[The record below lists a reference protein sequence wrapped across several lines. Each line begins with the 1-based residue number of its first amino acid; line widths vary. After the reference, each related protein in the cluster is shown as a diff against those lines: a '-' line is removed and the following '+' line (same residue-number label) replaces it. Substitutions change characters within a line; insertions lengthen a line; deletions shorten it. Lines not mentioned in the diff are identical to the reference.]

1 MPIYQV
7 IEDRVEAKAIRT
19 TNDLAEVMSLA
30 DIDLDELEAELITV
44 DQVEVPIVH
53 HFAPG
58 VYIRE
63 ARFSKGSFVI
73 GHRHRCSH
81 LNVMLEG
88 HLTLAN
94 GLDVTAPTMFV
105 GGDTRKAA
113 VMHTDCVWLNIYA
126 TDEQDVGKLEDM
138 FMIKSQ
144 AALDQERAH
153 VETIT
158 QFVIDAREDYLRVVA
173 EIGFT
178 PDELAERTGVGVS
191 KIPLPWGAYK
201 FRTAPS
207 PIHGDGI
214 FASAGIAEG
223 EKIGPAHIKGECTV
237 LGHLV
242 NHSNTPNAKLVP
254 SRFGFDLVAIR
265 DIGGNRGGQFGEE
278 ITTDYK
284 ASREAVL
291 CAAQFQRQ

>member
-30 DIDLDELEAELITV
+30 DIDLDELESELITA
-44 DQVEVPIVH
+44 DQVEVPIIH

-58 VYIRE
+58 IYIRE
-63 ARFSKGSFVI
+63 ARFSKGSFII

-88 HLTLAN
+88 HLTLAS

-113 VMHTDCVWLNIYA
+113 VIHSDCVWLNIYA

-144 AALDQERAH
+144 SALDQERAH
-153 VETIT
+153 METIT
-158 QFVIDAREDYLRVVA
+158 QDVINAREDYIRVVN

-178 PDELAERTGVGVS
+178 PDELAQRIGASIS
-191 KIPLPWGAYK
+191 KIQLPWGAYK

-207 PIHGDGI
+207 PIHGEGI

-223 EKIGPAHIKGECTV
+223 EKIGPAHIKGGCTV

-242 NHSNTPNAKLVP
+242 NHSDKPNAKLVP
-254 SRFGFDLVAIR
+254 SRFGFDLVAIQNI
-265 DIGGNRGGQFGEE
+265 DGNRGGKFGEE
-278 ITTDYK
+278 ITTDYR
-284 ASREAVL
+284 ASRETVL
-291 CAAQFQRQ
+291 CAAQSQHR